1 MSVARTSNNQSADNH
16 PLQGLCSGFLRDHE
30 HILQIRPADIL
41 RLGSALLSKRFAIFT
56 GLSGSGKTRLA
67 QAFARWITPATAPAD
82 PFVPGAR
89 IEAERA
95 VYHVRAADA
104 LAVEFWNSNDAGN
117 TTKVTLPREMINE
130 WAAYIQAHNIPKTT
144 PARQIR
150 EVVKST
156 SRFSDQLHSFESPLR
171 AAAFAQIAANAA
183 RALSPIRCYAVIPVG
198 ADWTGNENILGYPN
212 GLDQESYLTKPA
224 LELILHAREHP
235 DIPHFLILDEMNLSH
250 VERYFADLLSAIESG
265 EPIPLHEDGVRSA
278 GDRKIPPKLVL
289 PANLFILGTVNVD
302 ETTYMFSPKVLDRA
316 NVIEFRMAASD
327 LESFLQYPARPDLAE
342 TDGKGAGFGQA
353 FVTAA
358 QSPVSLPAVVRARFE
373 REMMLFF
380 RAMQPYGAE
389 FGYRVAHEASRSI
402 HFHKVLSNRPDG
414 DASWFPAA
422 FDCVVVQKLLP
433 KLHGSRNRLGPLL
446 KTLWFLCLNE
456 DRDAD
461 PLQAAEAA
469 ARSTDKR
476 MEPST
481 APETLADAQYP
492 LSCEKIA
499 RMWRLLNE
507 NGFASFAEA

>member
-1 MSVARTSNNQSADNH
+1 MVQLSTRQQYEGSSNLGA
-16 PLQGLCSGFLRDHE
+16 LCEAFQDDHKNIIQVSSTE
-30 HILQIRPADIL
+30 IL

-56 GLSGSGKTRLA
+56 GLSGSGKTQLA
-67 QAFARWITPATAPAD
+67 QAFARWITLATVPAD
-82 PFVPGAR
+82 PFVPGTR

-95 VYHVRAADA
+95 VYHVRAADT

-130 WAAYIQAHNIPKTT
+130 WAAYIQAHGISKST
-144 PARQIR
+144 PARKIR
-150 EVVKST
+150 EVVKTT

-171 AAAFAQIAANAA
+171 AAAFAQIAANTA

-224 LELILHAREHP
+224 LELILQAKEHP

-265 EPIPLHEDGVRSA
+265 EPIPLHEDVVRTA
-278 GDRKIPPKLVL
+278 GDRKIPSKLVL

-316 NVIEFRMAASD
+316 NVIEFRMDASA
-327 LESFLQYPARPDLAE
+327 LESFLQNPARPDLAE

-353 FVTAA
+353 FVTAVRNPA
-358 QSPVSLPAVVRARFE
+358 PIPTEVSEQFE

-389 FGYRVAHEASRSI
+389 FGYRVAHEASRFI
-402 HFHKVLSNRPDG
+402 HFHKVLSNLPDN
-414 DASWFPAA
+414 DTAWFPVA

-446 KTLWFLCLNE
+446 KMLWFLCLNE
-456 DRDAD
+456 DRGAD

-476 MEPST
+476 MEPT
-481 APETLADAQYP
+481 TVPETLADARYS
-492 LSCEKIA
+492 LSSEKIA